1 MKLARVKEELAEQTK
16 DAVLEVEN
24 EIWFLN
30 KGIKVAETSVE
41 EVNQELAEAMEG
53 KTLKRDKIISCQ
65 SKITMGLKSKTEL
78 NEKLRKMVEKKIKLC
93 TL

>member
-1 MKLARVKEELAEQTK
+1 MKLARVKEELAEQTE
-16 DAVLEVEN
+16 DAVVEVEN
-24 EIWFLN
+24 KIWFLK
-30 KGIKVAETSVE
+30 KGIKVAESSVE